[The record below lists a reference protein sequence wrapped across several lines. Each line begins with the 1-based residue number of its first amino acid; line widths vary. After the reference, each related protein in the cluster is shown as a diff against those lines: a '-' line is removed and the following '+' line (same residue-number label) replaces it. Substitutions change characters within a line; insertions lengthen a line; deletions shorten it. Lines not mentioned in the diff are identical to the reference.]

1 MNRVYITGIGIL
13 TPIGLTFAQNLQNL
27 RAGKTGIG
35 KARFFDSKYTADYAF
50 GELQLDTEAIL
61 GLCNL
66 NPADGYSRTDALA
79 FRAFQQAIA
88 DARLSGEKL
97 ADRSTAF
104 ISASTVG
111 GMNAHQALMNDAGLP
126 EKHSAFLHTYPYASH
141 SLRVARHYGMKGFTN
156 TINTACSSSANAI
169 IMGAKMILSGRAQR
183 AIVGGADSLSRFTV
197 NGFNALRILSD
208 EACKPFDETRKG
220 LTLGEGAAYLVLES
234 EKLASKKKSY
244 ACLSG
249 FGNAGDAYHHSS
261 LSPQAEGP
269 LRAMREAL
277 SKAGLQPESIDYVN
291 THGTGTENNDAVE
304 LYALSELFKKIPP
317 FNATKSYTG
326 HLLGAA
332 SAAELVFSIMSL
344 INNELYP
351 SLNCNKPIRGYHTS
365 PIESYRKQLLISHVL
380 SNSFG
385 FGGNCTT
392 LICSK
397 TQAHVH

>member
-1 MNRVYITGIGIL
+1 MNKVYVTGIGIVS
-13 TPIGLTFAQNLQNL
+13 PIGLHYDENLQQL
-27 RAGKTGIG
+27 RSGSTGIG
-35 KARFFDSKYTADYAF
+35 KAIFFESKYTTDYAF
-50 GELQLDTEAIL
+50 GELKLDTDNLL
-61 GLCNL
+61 GLSGLDPDN
-66 NPADGYSRTDALA
+66 GYSRTDALA

-88 DARLSGEKL
+88 DAGLSGEQI

-111 GMNAHQALMNDAGLP
+111 GMHAHRALLNDAGLP
-126 EKHSAFLHTYPYASH
+126 AKPSAHLHTYPYASH
-141 SLRVARHYGMKGFTN
+141 SLRIARHYKMKGFTN

-169 IMGAKMILSGRAQR
+169 IMGLKMILTGRLKR
-183 AIVGGADSLSRFTV
+183 AIVGGADSLSKFTV

-220 LTLGEGAAYLVLES
+220 LSLGEGAAYLVLES
-234 EKLASKKKSY
+234 PNEAVKKKNY
-244 ACLSG
+244 ACFSG
-249 FGNAGDAYHHSS
+249 FGNAGDAFHHSS

-269 LRAMREAL
+269 LLAMREAL
-277 SKAGLQPESIDYVN
+277 KKAQLTPDDIGYVN

-304 LYALSELFKKIPP
+304 LYALSELFGSPPP

-351 SLNCNKPIRGYHTS
+351 SLHCAQPIRAYNAS
-365 PIESYRKQLLISHVL
+365 PIKSYSSNVPLSHVL

-385 FGGNCTT
+385 FGGNCTS

-397 TQAHVH
+397 TENHVH